1 MVRQELSLYYP
12 ALILIVRTYMTVQ
25 SQPSQTASSEE
36 RSVDQGYE
44 FDADSMP
51 VLIGL
56 DGLKHDNIQD
66 DTGEVELG
74 AMSAS
79 SVLMSVPTD
88 TKMFFDKN
96 I

>member
-1 MVRQELSLYYP
+1 
-12 ALILIVRTYMTVQ
+12 MTVQ

-44 FDADSMP
+44 FDADNMP

-56 DGLKHDNIQD
+56 DGLKHDNWFDCIQD
-66 DTGEVELG
+66 DSGEVELG